1 MKLATLIVLSV
12 LLSVGVAS
20 RASGPRGW
28 HLRAATMTEEVSVA
42 KRAADRGKANKGTRL
57 GTGDKGDDKAP
68 TCGARSI
75 PIVPLPA
82 SSDTPPADLTDFERG
97 LHDFALTRGRKLP
110 YRRYRTCEAEL
121 DTDKDK
127 ERRRCDH
134 LLKRLDLR
142 FLFKQFGA
150 EGPIDPC
157 SPWNP
162 MDDKVVADAYL
173 RWLFMELFDLKHAWW
188 WGVDVAD
195 RHGDPKTFEQTSKV
209 FQALADIMVEHFSI
223 NQYRSPYFDSLP
235 VLSKIEAF
243 EQMAGII
250 EDDLRHDCTP
260 EARAKT
266 IAGYVTEYMSQ
277 PRARELRL
285 TLGGGWTLSHVQKQI
300 ARAEYNRA
308 PETEPSKAARL
319 LLKAALRAMGC
330 PSGVLDELRP
340 RKRRRA

>member
-1 MKLATLIVLSV
+1 MMHAVAIALAV
-12 LLSVGVAS
+12 LLCVEVGSEA
-20 RASGPRGW
+20 RGPRGW
-28 HLRAATMTEEVSVA
+28 HLRAAMRTGEVTVA
-42 KRAADRGKANKGTRL
+42 KRGPGKGKASNDQT
-57 GTGDKGDDKAP
+57 P
-68 TCGARSI
+68 PCGSRGV
-75 PIVPLPA
+75 PIVPVPPA
-82 SSDTPPADLTDFERG
+82 SDTPPPDLTEFERS
-97 LHDFALTRGRKLP
+97 LHDFARTRGLKLR
-110 YRRYRTCEAEL
+110 YRRYRTCEVEL
-121 DTDKDK
+121 DTDKNK

-162 MDDKVVADAYL
+162 MDNKAVADAYL
-173 RWLFMELFDLKHAWW
+173 RWLFMELFELKHAWW

-195 RHGDPKTFEQTSKV
+195 RHGDPRIFERTSKV
-209 FQALADIMVEHFSI
+209 FQALADIMVEHFSV
-223 NQYRSPYFDSLP
+223 NQYRSPCFDGPS
-235 VLSKIEAF
+235 VLSKIETF
-243 EQMAGII
+243 EQMAGFI

-266 IAGYVTEYMSQ
+266 ISVYVTEYMSQ

-285 TLGGGWTLSHVQKQI
+285 TLGDGWTLAHVQKQI

-340 RKRRRA
+340 RKRHRA